1 MILKKLYL
9 EPDSLF
15 EPVVFKP
22 GINFIFGKK
31 EVSEGNEKLSLN
43 GIGKSTFL
51 DLIDFALMA
60 SFTKTNSKRL
70 YEAYSKGIL
79 SGKSVVLEIEVD
91 RKYYSITRSF
101 DEPSKAM
108 LSASKSKQVDNFQSI
123 EDIKEALCDLIFRRE
138 NYPGYFS
145 NHWLRKLIPFYIKIQ
160 KSKRGRTL
168 DPIQYIRESN
178 EVELNQYHFFLL
190 NIDNQLAT
198 KNYKIQSDLK
208 RLKPTIRELSAFI
221 SESYNVQN
229 IGEAQKRINSLQVEI
244 NKLENSINLF
254 RLSHKYKLSENKADD
269 LTAEIKKLWFEN
281 NADEKK
287 IESYRNSLRDD
298 IAVKAGTVKRIYEDL
313 NSLLAE
319 NIKKTLQEAID
330 FRKQLIISRREFI
343 EDEIKQL
350 QDGIDQRNKLISEN
364 ETERSEIFKILAAQK
379 AITDLTE
386 AYAELD
392 RKKTEASTLQ
402 AKIQVYLD
410 LSKEKTEIQ
419 QEERKIESEIFTF
432 KSLIQKQE
440 IDFATILTSVYNYL
454 YPDIKD
460 IDLFSIIPKP
470 NTNSKIEFSV
480 LTSNK
485 SHSEGIGRGRI
496 LVYDLAV
503 LFYSIQQNYKA
514 SRFIIH
520 DGLFDG
526 MDKSHFIKCCLYL
539 EEQQMEGLEFQYFIT
554 LNEEGTLNQNFGE
567 TDKINTEKITNE
579 AVLILTPTKK
589 LLGDF

>member
-22 GINFIFGKK
+22 GIKFIFGKK

-145 NHWLRKLIPFYIKIQ
+145 NHWLRKLIPFYLKIQ
-160 KSKRGRTL
+160 KSKRGRVV
-168 DPIQYIRESN
+168 DPIQYIREAN

-190 NIDNQLAT
+190 NIDNKLAT
-198 KNYKIQSDLK
+198 KNYQIQTDLK
-208 RLKPTIRELSAFI
+208 RLKPTIKELSAFI

-229 IGEAQKRINSLQVEI
+229 INEAQKRINSLQVEI
-244 NKLENSINLF
+244 KKLEDGINLF
-254 RLSHKYKLSENKADD
+254 RLSHKYKLSEDKADD
-269 LTAEIKKLWFEN
+269 LTSEIKKLWFEN
-281 NADEKK
+281 NVDEKK

-514 SRFIIH
+514 PRFIIH

>member
-15 EPVVFKP
+15 EQVVFKP

-51 DLIDFALMA
+51 DLIDFALLA
-60 SFTKTNSKRL
+60 SFTKKNSKRL
-70 YEAYSKGIL
+70 YAAYESGIL
-79 SGKSVVLEIEVD
+79 KNKSVVLEFTID
-91 RKYYSITRSF
+91 KKLYSITRSF
-101 DEPSKAM
+101 DDANKAM
-108 LSASKSKQVDNFQSI
+108 LSESKSKSDNNFQSI
-123 EDIKEALCDLIFRRE
+123 DDVKEMLCDLIFKRD

-145 NHWLRKLIPFYIKIQ
+145 NHWLRKLIPFYLKIQ
-160 KSKRGRTL
+160 KSKRGRVV
-168 DPIQYIRESN
+168 DPIQYIREAN

-190 NIDNQLAT
+190 NIDNKLAT
-198 KNYKIQSDLK
+198 KNYQIQTDLK
-208 RLKPTIRELSAFI
+208 RLKPTIKELSAFI

-229 IGEAQKRINSLQVEI
+229 INEAQKRINSLQVEI
-244 NKLENSINLF
+244 KKLEDSINLF

-269 LTAEIKKLWFEN
+269 LTSEIKKLWFEN
-281 NADEKK
+281 NVDEKK

-298 IAVKAGTVKRIYEDL
+298 IAVKASTVKRIYEDL

-330 FRKQLIISRREFI
+330 FRKQLIASRKEFI

-350 QDGIDQRNKLISEN
+350 QEGINQRNKLISEN
-364 ETERSEIFKILAAQK
+364 EISRSEIFKILAAQK

-432 KSLIQKQE
+432 KSLIHKQE

-503 LFYSIQQNYKA
+503 LFYSLQQNYKA
-514 SRFIIH
+514 PRFVIH

-526 MDKSHFIKCCLYL
+526 MDKTHFIKCCLFL
-539 EEQQMEGLEFQYFIT
+539 EEKLMEGYNFQYFIT
-554 LNEEGTLNQNFGE
+554 LNEEGTLNQKFGE
-567 TDKINTEKITNE
+567 TDKINTEKISNE
-579 AVLILTPTKK
+579 ALLILTPTKK

>member
-298 IAVKAGTVKRIYEDL
+298 ITVKAGNVKRIYEDL
-313 NSLLAE
+313 NTLLAE

-330 FRKQLIISRREFI
+330 FRKQLISSRKEFI
-343 EDEIKQL
+343 EDEIKKL
-350 QDGIDQRNKLISEN
+350 QEGIDQRNKSITESES
-364 ETERSEIFKILAAQK
+364 ERSEIFKILAAQK

-392 RKKTEASTLQ
+392 RKRTEASTLQ

-514 SRFIIH
+514 PRFIIH

>member
-1 MILKKLYL
+1 
-9 EPDSLF
+9 
-15 EPVVFKP
+15 
-22 GINFIFGKK
+22 
-31 EVSEGNEKLSLN
+31 
-43 GIGKSTFL
+43 
-51 DLIDFALMA
+51 
-60 SFTKTNSKRL
+60 
-70 YEAYSKGIL
+70 
-79 SGKSVVLEIEVD
+79 
-91 RKYYSITRSF
+91 
-101 DEPSKAM
+101 
-108 LSASKSKQVDNFQSI
+108 
-123 EDIKEALCDLIFRRE
+123 
-138 NYPGYFS
+138 
-145 NHWLRKLIPFYIKIQ
+145 
-160 KSKRGRTL
+160 
-168 DPIQYIRESN
+168 
-178 EVELNQYHFFLL
+178 
-190 NIDNQLAT
+190 
-198 KNYKIQSDLK
+198 
-208 RLKPTIRELSAFI
+208 
-221 SESYNVQN
+221 
-229 IGEAQKRINSLQVEI
+229 
-244 NKLENSINLF
+244 
-254 RLSHKYKLSENKADD
+254 
-269 LTAEIKKLWFEN
+269 
-281 NADEKK
+281 
-287 IESYRNSLRDD
+287 
-298 IAVKAGTVKRIYEDL
+298 YEDL

-514 SRFIIH
+514 PRFIIH

>member
-9 EPDSLF
+9 NPESPF
-15 EPVVFKP
+15 EPVIFKP

-31 EVSEGNEKLSLN
+31 EVNEGNEKLSLN

-51 DLIDFALMA
+51 DLIDFALLS
-60 SFTKTNSKRL
+60 SFTKKNSKRL
-70 YEAYSKGIL
+70 YAAYEKGIL
-79 SGKSVVLEIEVD
+79 KGKSVVLEFTVEG
-91 RKYYSITRSF
+91 KPYSITRPFNDSN
-101 DEPSKAM
+101 KAI
-108 LSASKSKQVDNFQSI
+108 LSTSNSNDNLQSL
-123 EDIKEALCDLIFRRE
+123 DDVKEILCDLIFKRD
-138 NYPGYFS
+138 NYIGYYS

-168 DPIQYIRESN
+168 DPIQYIREST

-190 NIDNQLAT
+190 NCDNRLAT
-198 KNYKIQSDLK
+198 KNYQIQSDLK
-208 RLKPTIRELSAFI
+208 RLKPTIKELSTFI

-229 IGEAQKRINSLQVEI
+229 IGEAQKRINSLRVEI
-244 NKLENSINLF
+244 NKLESSINLF

-287 IESYRNSLRDD
+287 IESYRDSLRDD
-298 IAVKAGTVKRIYEDL
+298 ITLKAGTVKRIYEDL

-330 FRKQLIISRREFI
+330 FRKNLISSRKEFI
-343 EDEIKQL
+343 VEEIKKL
-350 QDGIDQRNKLISEN
+350 QDGIDQRNKFIAQS

-392 RKKTEASTLQ
+392 RKRIEASTLQ

-419 QEERKIESEIFTF
+419 QEERKIESEIFSF
-432 KSLIQKQE
+432 KSLIQNQE
-440 IDFATILTSVYNYL
+440 IAFSEVLISVYDYL

-460 IDLFSIIPKP
+460 ITPFSIIPNP

-480 LTSNK
+480 LTSTKAN
-485 SHSEGIGRGRI
+485 SEGIGRGRI
-496 LVYDLAV
+496 LVYDLSV

-514 SRFIIH
+514 PRFIIH
-520 DGLFDG
+520 DGIFDG
-526 MDKSHFIKCCLYL
+526 MDKTHFIKCCLFL
-539 EEQQMEGLEFQYFIT
+539 EEKLTEGNEFQYFIT
-554 LNEEGTLNQNFGE
+554 LNEEGTLTENFGE
-567 TDKINTEKITNE
+567 SDKINTSKILAE

-589 LLGDF
+589 LLGDY

>member
-145 NHWLRKLIPFYIKIQ
+145 NHWLRKLIPFYLKIQ
-160 KSKRGRTL
+160 KSKRGRVV
-168 DPIQYIRESN
+168 DPIQYIREAN

-190 NIDNQLAT
+190 NIDNKLAT
-198 KNYKIQSDLK
+198 KNYQIQTDLK
-208 RLKPTIRELSAFI
+208 RLKPTIKELSAFI

-229 IGEAQKRINSLQVEI
+229 INEAQKRINSLQVEI
-244 NKLENSINLF
+244 KKLEDGINLF
-254 RLSHKYKLSENKADD
+254 RLSHKYKLSEDKADD
-269 LTAEIKKLWFEN
+269 LTSEIKKLWFEN
-281 NADEKK
+281 NVDEKK

-514 SRFIIH
+514 PRFIIH

>member
-190 NIDNQLAT
+190 NIDNKLAT
-198 KNYKIQSDLK
+198 KNYQIQTDLK
-208 RLKPTIRELSAFI
+208 RLKPTIKELSAFI

-229 IGEAQKRINSLQVEI
+229 INEAQKRINSLQVEI
-244 NKLENSINLF
+244 KKLEDGINLF
-254 RLSHKYKLSENKADD
+254 RLSHKYKLSEDKADD
-269 LTAEIKKLWFEN
+269 LTSEIKKLWFEN
-281 NADEKK
+281 NVDEKK

-432 KSLIQKQE
+432 KSFIQKQE

-503 LFYSIQQNYKA
+503 LFYSIQQSYKA
-514 SRFIIH
+514 PRFIIH

>member
-9 EPDSLF
+9 DPDSLF
-15 EPVVFKP
+15 EPVIFKP

-51 DLIDFALMA
+51 DLIDFALLS
-60 SFTKTNSKRL
+60 SFTKKNNKRL
-70 YEAYSKGIL
+70 YAAYENGIL
-79 SGKSVVLEIEVD
+79 KNKSVVLEFTIN
-91 RKYYSITRSF
+91 KKLYSITRSF
-101 DEPSKAM
+101 DDANKAM
-108 LSASKSKQVDNFQSI
+108 LLLSRSKSENNFQSI
-123 EDIKEALCDLIFRRE
+123 DDVKEIICDLIFKRE
-138 NYPGYFS
+138 NYSGYFS
-145 NHWLRKLIPFYIKIQ
+145 NHWLRKLVPFYLKIQ
-160 KSKRGRTL
+160 KSKRGRVV
-168 DPIQYIRESN
+168 DPIQYIREVN

-190 NIDNQLAT
+190 NIDNKLAT
-198 KNYKIQSDLK
+198 KNYQIQTDLK
-208 RLKPTIRELSAFI
+208 RLKPTIKELSAFI

-229 IGEAQKRINSLQVEI
+229 INEAQKRINSLQVEI
-244 NKLENSINLF
+244 KKLEESINLF

-269 LTAEIKKLWFEN
+269 LTSEIKKLWFEN
-281 NADEKK
+281 NVDEKK
-287 IESYRNSLRDD
+287 IESYRNNLRND

-330 FRKQLIISRREFI
+330 FRKQLIASRKEFI

-350 QDGIDQRNKLISEN
+350 QEGIDQRNILISEN
-364 ETERSEIFKILAAQK
+364 ESERSEIFKILAAQK

-386 AYAELD
+386 AYAELN
-392 RKKTEASTLQ
+392 RKKTEASALQ

-419 QEERKIESEIFTF
+419 QEERKIESEIYTF
-432 KSLIQKQE
+432 KTLIHKQE
-440 IDFATILTSVYNYL
+440 IDFATVLTSVYNYL

-514 SRFIIH
+514 PRFIIH
-520 DGLFDG
+520 DGIFDG
-526 MDKSHFIKCCLYL
+526 MDKTHFIKCCLFL
-539 EEQQMEGLEFQYFIT
+539 EEKLMEGLNFQYFIT
-554 LNEEGTLNQNFGE
+554 LNEEGTLTENFGE
-567 TDKINTEKITNE
+567 ADKINTKKIMDE

>member
-9 EPDSLF
+9 EPDSPF

-31 EVSEGNEKLSLN
+31 EVNEGDEKLSLN

-51 DLIDFALMA
+51 DLIDFALLS
-60 SFTKTNSKRL
+60 SFTKKNNKRL
-70 YEAYSKGIL
+70 YAAYDAGIL
-79 SGKSVVLEIEVD
+79 KNRSVVLEFTID
-91 RKYYSITRSF
+91 KKLYSITRSF
-101 DEPSKAM
+101 VDANKAM
-108 LSASKSKQVDNFQSI
+108 LSASKSKSVNNLQSI
-123 EDIKEALCDLIFRRE
+123 DDVKKTLCDLIFKRD

-145 NHWLRKLIPFYIKIQ
+145 NHWLRKLIPFYLKIQ
-160 KSKRGRTL
+160 KTKRGRVV
-168 DPIQYIRESN
+168 DPIQYIREAN

-190 NIDNQLAT
+190 NIDNKLAT
-198 KNYKIQSDLK
+198 KNYQIQTDLK
-208 RLKPTIRELSAFI
+208 RLKPTIKELSSFI

-229 IGEAQKRINSLQVEI
+229 INEAQKRINSLRVEI
-244 NKLENSINLF
+244 KKLEESINLF
-254 RLSHKYKLSENKADD
+254 RLSHKYKLSEDKADN
-269 LTAEIKKLWFEN
+269 LTADIKKLWFEN

-287 IESYRNSLRDD
+287 IESYRSSLRDD

-330 FRKQLIISRREFI
+330 FRKQLITSRKEFI
-343 EDEIKQL
+343 EDEVKKL
-350 QDGIDQRNKLISEN
+350 QDGIDHRNKLIAES
-364 ETERSEIFKILAAQK
+364 ETERSDIFKILAAQK

-392 RKKTEASTLQ
+392 RKRTEASTLQ

-410 LSKEKTEIQ
+410 LSKEKTDIQ
-419 QEERKIESEIFTF
+419 QEEKKIESDILSF
-432 KSLIQKQE
+432 KSLIQRQE
-440 IDFATILTSVYNYL
+440 VDFATVLISVYNYL
-454 YPDIKD
+454 YPEIKD
-460 IDLFSIIPKP
+460 IDPFSIIPKP
-470 NTNSKIEFSV
+470 NTSSKIEFSV

-485 SHSEGIGRGRI
+485 AHSEGIGRGRI

-514 SRFIIH
+514 PRFIIH
-520 DGLFDG
+520 DGIFDG
-526 MDKSHFIKCCLYL
+526 MDKTHFIKCCLFL
-539 EEQQMEGLEFQYFIT
+539 EEKLIEGQNFQYFVT
-554 LNEEGTLNQNFGE
+554 LNEEGTLEQKFGE
-567 TDKINTEKITNE
+567 TDKINTKKILDE
-579 AVLILTPTKK
+579 AVLILTPTNK

>member
-15 EPVVFKP
+15 EPIVFKP

-51 DLIDFALMA
+51 DLIDFALMS
-60 SFTKTNSKRL
+60 SFTKNNSKRL
-70 YEAYSKGIL
+70 YDAYNKGIL
-79 SGKSVVLEIEVD
+79 KGKSVVLEFTID
-91 RKYYSITRSF
+91 KKLYTITRPF
-101 DEPSKAM
+101 DDASKAQ
-108 LSASKSKQVDNFQSI
+108 LSSSKSKAENNFQNI
-123 EDIKEALCDLIFRRE
+123 DNVKEVLCDLIFKRE

-145 NHWLRKLIPFYIKIQ
+145 NHWLRKLIPFYLKIQ
-160 KSKRGRTL
+160 KTKRGRTV
-168 DPIQYIRESN
+168 DPIQYIREAN

-190 NIDNQLAT
+190 NIDNKLAT
-198 KNYKIQSDLK
+198 KNYQIQNDLK
-208 RLKPTIRELSAFI
+208 RLKPTIKELSSFI
-221 SESYNVQN
+221 SQSYNVQN
-229 IGEAQKRINSLQVEI
+229 INEAQKRINSLQVEI
-244 NKLENSINLF
+244 KKLEESINLF
-254 RLSHKYKLSENKADD
+254 RLSHKYKLSEDKADN

-281 NADEKK
+281 NSDEKK
-287 IESYRNSLRDD
+287 IESYRDSLRDD
-298 IAVKAGTVKRIYEDL
+298 ITVKAGTVKRIYEDL

-330 FRKQLIISRREFI
+330 FRKQLISSRKEFI
-343 EDEIKQL
+343 EEEIKNL
-350 QDGIDQRNKLISEN
+350 QGGIDQRNKFISES

-402 AKIQVYLD
+402 AKIQIYLD

-419 QEERKIESEIFTF
+419 QEERKIESDIFSF

-440 IDFATILTSVYNYL
+440 VDFATVLISVYNYL

-460 IDLFSIIPKP
+460 IDPFSIIPKP

-480 LTSNK
+480 LTSTK
-485 SHSEGIGRGRI
+485 AHSEGIGRGRI
-496 LVYDLAV
+496 LVYDLSV

-514 SRFIIH
+514 PRFIIH
-520 DGLFDG
+520 DGIFDG
-526 MDKSHFIKCCLYL
+526 MDKTHFIKCCLFL
-539 EEQQMEGLEFQYFIT
+539 EEKLIEGHNFQYLIT
-554 LNEEGTLNQNFGE
+554 LNEEGTLTENFGE
-567 TDKINTEKITNE
+567 TDKINTNKILDE
-579 AVLILTPTKK
+579 AILILTPTRK